1 MTEYKAEEAKKEVKD
16 VKEEKG
22 EKKHKENGLLKEIL
36 SHYDEGKAELETR
49 ITHKERGF
57 DTYDRVFRNY
67 IDKAKWPFA
76 ARVPDGRAA
85 TLITRK
91 TDRLIASKL
100 QGKLHARRAGSEL
113 GARIGTELLLYQWTC
128 NDNYS
133 DEPMLLKWRRMDI
146 NARKYGA
153 SFGFCGW
160 GSDDNP
166 TFEVLNNRDV
176 ITQPGASS
184 ISDSDWVQIRR
195 YPTYEEL
202 ERINESAVTGPLYD
216 KAALEKIEEMLKN
229 SKTQNTNYVS
239 INRDVIGLDNVKSGR
254 LEVITEYRKDKF
266 ITFVAKG
273 GSITENVILRVRK
286 NPYQHGQIPI
296 VRLVYD
302 QIDDDIYGRPQL
314 ENVLPL
320 IKTNWALLSQTLE
333 ATTNDLYTP
342 LQVNPKKAQL
352 DTLVFSKGAR
362 WLMET
367 PGADVIPFQ
376 QGTTALTKFKE
387 HFGLIT
393 SLIMEG
399 VGETG
404 QDVSQIQQNISDK
417 TATEV
422 KDQAMLRTASDNAN
436 KLLLSQA
443 IAKMIYFWFSMDQQ
457 FIDGHKL
464 VRIVGK
470 EALQYLIEEGLS
482 GFTLTQEGFQFVSDY
497 AEENGINFD
506 EAYET
511 LRVQGYLDQYA
522 EPIYPE
528 QMDGQQLPKLQLDKD
543 GKAGFLLIKPEDIQG
558 EYDFIPDV
566 EAMSLPND
574 QVKLQGR
581 QMLFESM
588 LKVAQPLTEQGFRPK
603 WKEILEKLGDVAN
616 VDDVDQLFEVL
627 PQPEMPQGG
636 LNETIPGSGVAP
648 PEGNPGQGLP
658 TGGVLPE
665 VPTTIPGQ

>member
-1 MTEYKAEEAKKEVKD
+1 MPKKKVEETKAH
-16 VKEEKG
+16 EK
-22 EKKHKENGLLKEIL
+22 KENGLEVELL
-36 SHYDEGKAELETR
+36 SHYTEAKAELETR
-49 ITHKERGF
+49 IMHKERGF
-57 DTYDRVFRNY
+57 DVYDRVFRNY

-76 ARVPDGRAA
+76 ARVPDGRAS

-100 QGKLHARRAGSEL
+100 QGKLHARRSGSEL
-113 GARIGTELLLYQWTC
+113 GAKIGTELLLYQWTC
-128 NDNYS
+128 NDNYT

-176 ITQPGASS
+176 LLQPGASS
-184 ISDSDWVQIRR
+184 ILDSEYVQVRR
-195 YPTYEEL
+195 YPTLKEL
-202 ERINESAVTGPLYD
+202 EKINDSAITGPLYD
-216 KAALEKIEEMLKN
+216 KLAMEKLESMVKN
-229 SKTQNTNYVS
+229 SKTQNTNYNS
-239 INRDVIGLDNVKSGR
+239 INRDVLGLDNTKTGR
-254 LEVITEYRKDKF
+254 VEIITEYREDKF
-266 ITFVAKG
+266 ITFAPKG
-273 GSITENVILRVRK
+273 GLVTDTVILRVRK

-352 DTLVFSKGAR
+352 DTLRFEKGAR

-404 QDVSQIQQNISDK
+404 QDVSQIQQQVGDK

-422 KDQAMLRTASDNAN
+422 KDQALLRTASDNAN

-443 IAKMIYFWFSMDQQ
+443 IAKMVYFWFSMDQQ

-464 VRIVGK
+464 VRIIGK
-470 EALQYLIEEGLS
+470 DALKYLVDEGMTNFTLNDEGL
-482 GFTLTQEGFQFVSDY
+482 QKVSDFS
-497 AEENGINFD
+497 EENGVEFD

-511 LRVQGYLDQYA
+511 LRQQGMLDEYA
-522 EPIYPE
+522 QPMFSETV
-528 QMDGQQLPKLQLDKD
+528 DGKQAPKLNLDKD
-543 GKAGFLLIKPEDIQG
+543 GKAGFLIVKNEDIQG

-566 EAMSLPND
+566 EAMSMPND
-574 QVKLQGR
+574 QVKLAGR
-581 QMLFESM
+581 QMLFESI
-588 LKVAQPLTEQGFRPK
+588 LKVAQPMEAQGFRPK
-603 WKEILEKLGDVAN
+603 WKEIIEKMGDVSN
-616 VDDVDQLFEVL
+616 VDDVDQLFEAV
-627 PQPEMPQGG
+627 PQPQAMPQGG
-636 LNETIPGSGVAP
+636 LNAVDPTAGGAT
-648 PEGNPGQGLP
+648 PEGTQSQGVP
-658 TGGVLPE
+658 QGGVLPNIPAP
-665 VPTTIPGQ
+665 VPGQ